1 MYIPYT
7 LGYRVV
13 NKRTYHFGELLV
25 FPSEKSSTYVSVR
38 LRFFLSPTRRI
49 SSKMVRSQLCLFWAI
64 ASSATRR
71 TLLLLVPGSA
81 HLIQKNSLQDVWI
94 WMRCEALERESPET
108 H

>member
-49 SSKMVRSQLCLFWAI
+49 SSKMVRSQLCLFWLLHLPQLDEL
-64 ASSATRR
+64 SSFWFPDQRISSKRTRCR
-71 TLLLLVPGSA
+71 TFGFG
-81 HLIQKNSLQDVWI
+81 
-94 WMRCEALERESPET
+94 
-108 H
+108 